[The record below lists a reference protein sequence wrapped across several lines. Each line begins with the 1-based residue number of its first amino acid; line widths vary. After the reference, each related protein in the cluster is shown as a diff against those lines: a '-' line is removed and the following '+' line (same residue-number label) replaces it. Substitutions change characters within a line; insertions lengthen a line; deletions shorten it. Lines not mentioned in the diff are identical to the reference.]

1 MCENQTVIQRR
12 KPIVGRRMIQQ
23 IAAQELSLVFSN
35 KSECVQVKDDDEE
48 VTLAN
53 DGIEEGSTLCYSPV
67 KILPPTDTTVVSN
80 QLSSSSSDDEET
92 FDLLENLKDWAL
104 TNQETSEYELYGNIF
119 DEKTSLFSE
128 PCDSALLSIF
138 TYSKHRGSRLVV
150 VPLEEIKC
158 KLEDEGGKSVE
169 VVPQNW
175 LGLPDQEG
183 KVKCHWPPVKNPTKL
198 VTQKRKP
205 GPDWCSYAAR
215 ILRKYDSYQKA
226 RLELPRAEY
235 TSDWS
240 EAEATPKRKR
250 VAIPRRNVTQDLES
264 SADDSSQELRNLRD
278 FPSAPSLVCA
288 GTQNNYGLSAQVESF
303 DTGEQIFGIEEVVE
317 AEKSNNEDI
326 SSFAQASTSLPIDSV
341 RLPPMQVS
349 SVANSDQGV
358 LELLRK
364 LLVDVSIIKRTVQN
378 VDIRLQKLEAGI
390 KSSHEGLWSSNADEA
405 LVRQPFATV
414 EDFQAFDISLDD
426 VTKESLVRFY
436 Q

>member
-12 KPIVGRRMIQQ
+12 KPIVGRRRIQQ

-104 TNQETSEYELYGNIF
+104 TNQFENKLGKLKKLIRTPNRPLQQIANRLSETNHTVASIISGNLYIPKGDHHIGPTPGNTEYKQYKSLNFRGCTIKIKCDNIFQRDGFCLTRRNELLEVLNVLVNQETSEYELYGNIF

-128 PCDSALLSIF
+128 P
-138 TYSKHRGSRLVV
+138 
-150 VPLEEIKC
+150 
-158 KLEDEGGKSVE
+158 LEDEGGKSVE

-215 ILRKYDSYQKA
+215 ILRKCDSYQKA

-303 DTGEQIFGIEEVVE
+303 DTGEQIFGNEEVVE

-341 RLPPMQVS
+341 RLPPMPVS

-358 LELLRK
+358 LGK
-364 LLVDVSIIKRTVQN
+364 Q
-378 VDIRLQKLEAGI
+378 
-390 KSSHEGLWSSNADEA
+390 
-405 LVRQPFATV
+405 
-414 EDFQAFDISLDD
+414 
-426 VTKESLVRFY
+426 
-436 Q
+436 